1 MAENIDELHRKI
13 KELKG
18 EVAYLNAQLKQDHRF
33 GLHWI
38 DVPEAFD
45 KEGENAIPILEEV
58 PELSITNDDGK
69 PTHILIEG
77 DNYHALTCLNY
88 THQGKVD
95 VIYID
100 PPYNT
105 GSDGFTYKDKRFLE
119 KYPDGTLLPTNHPLR
134 HSSWLSFM
142 DKRLRLASS
151 LMKADGVIY
160 ISINEEEYANL
171 KLLCDSIYGYSNYIS
186 TITVKVRHENRIL
199 KGDKP
204 IHETTEL
211 LLMYRKSDKFEISK
225 RVVDN
230 SDPKDYVYEIEEL
243 IDNPEVVQMGEKEV
257 KVFRPGEYRI
267 IECEPSFEHLKKI
280 NIRGSIKTGNSSGR
294 FHMSYLEERN
304 NEFNVIYK
312 VPNMGDDGREG
323 RYFLSRSDAEHANGF
338 YFQGAPLQ
346 RNDTKE
352 IPYPNFLDFE
362 QEFNLVGTE
371 GGVPFDG
378 GKKPIA
384 FIQYLLKIAKG
395 DQRNLV
401 VLDFFAGSGSTAH
414 AFMDGGYTGQVI
426 LVQAPEK
433 TYEIKKGKK
442 VAKSNCKGVFNAG
455 FETIT
460 QITRK
465 RMKNIVYGYVTDKKI
480 SKVLFEEE
488 LTPASLGKVPAYLE
502 KIDELELENEN
513 LFNSFKVQVKDGTL
527 FLFGEISK
535 RQECPPLGSSLKYYR
550 TSFVGGSP
558 VSQATDNDKTIL
570 AQKAGCLLALA
581 ENTLYEIKKN
591 DNYQMFKDKD
601 HDRWTAVYFKE
612 DYRPRFF
619 NDFVSEVEKL
629 QGVKNVYIFSW
640 GDVGSFDS
648 YFENIPDVNLK
659 SIPQP
664 ILDIY
669 KSLNA

>member
-1 MAENIDELHRKI
+1 MTENIDVLHRKI
-13 KELKG
+13 KDLEG

-45 KEGENAIPILEEV
+45 KDGENAIPILEEV

-105 GSDGFTYKDKRFLE
+105 GSDGFTYKDKRFLD
-119 KYPDGTLLPTNHPLR
+119 KYPDGTPLPKNHPLR

-142 DKRLRLASS
+142 DKRLKLASS

-171 KLLCDSIYGYSNYIS
+171 KLLCDSIFGYSNYIT
-186 TITVKVRHENRIL
+186 TITIKVRHENRIL

-225 RVVDN
+225 RIVDN
-230 SDPKDYVYEIEEL
+230 SDPRDYIYEIEEL
-243 IDNPEVVQMGEKEV
+243 TDNPKIINMGGKDV

-267 IECEPSFEHLKKI
+267 VECEPSFEHLKKI

-304 NEFNVIYK
+304 NEFNVVYK
-312 VPNMGDDGREG
+312 VPGMGDDGRDG
-323 RYFLSRSDAEHANGF
+323 RYFLSRSDSEHANGF
-338 YFQGAPLQ
+338 YFQGAPLK

-362 QEFNLVGTE
+362 QDFNLVGTE

-395 DQRNLV
+395 DNKDLV

-414 AFMDGGYTGQVI
+414 AYMDGGYTGQVI
-426 LVQAPEK
+426 LVQAPEE
-433 TYEIKKGKK
+433 TYCFKKGKK
-442 VAKSNCKGVFNAG
+442 VAKDNCKGVFNAG

-465 RMKNIVYGYVTDKKI
+465 RIENVIGGYVTDKKI
-480 SKVLFEEE
+480 AKVLFEEE
-488 LTPASLGKVPAYLE
+488 LTPISLKKVPDYLE
-502 KIDELELENEN
+502 EIDRLKHENEHAY
-513 LFNSFKVQVKDGTL
+513 NSFTVQVRDGVL
-527 FLFGEISK
+527 VLQGEFSK
-535 RQECPPLGSSLKYYR
+535 KKQCPPLGNSLKYYR
-550 TSFVGGSP
+550 TSFVGDSS

-581 ENTLYEIKKN
+581 ENTLYETMKTE
-591 DNYQMFKDKD
+591 NYQIFKDKD
-601 HDRWTAVYFKE
+601 HDLWTAVYFKE

-619 NDFVSEVEKL
+619 NEFVEEVEKL
-629 QGVKNVYIFSW
+629 QGIKNVYIFSW

-648 YFENIPDVNLK
+648 YFENLSGVNLK

>member
-1 MAENIDELHRKI
+1 MEENIDELHRKI
-13 KELKG
+13 KDLEGK
-18 EVAYLNAQLKQDHRF
+18 VDYLNAQIKQDNRF

-45 KEGENAIPILEEV
+45 EADGKSIPTLEEV
-58 PELSITNDDGK
+58 PELSISTDDGN

-105 GSDGFTYKDKRFLE
+105 GSDGFTYKDKRFLD
-119 KYPDGTLLPTNHPLR
+119 KYPDGTILPKNHPLR

-142 DKRLRLASS
+142 DKRLKLACS
-151 LMKADGVIY
+151 LMKDDGVIF

-171 KLLCDSIYGYSNYIS
+171 KLLCDSIFGYSNYIT

-204 IHETTEL
+204 MHETTEL

-225 RVVDN
+225 RIVDN
-230 SDPKDYVYEIEEL
+230 SDPTDYIYEIEEL
-243 IDNPEVVQMGEKEV
+243 IDTPEIIKMGEKEV

-267 IECEPSFEHLKKI
+267 VECEPSFEHLKKI

-323 RYFLSRSDAEHANGF
+323 RYFLSRSDSEHANGF

-378 GKKPIA
+378 GKKPVV
-384 FIQYLLKIAKG
+384 FIQFLLKIAKG
-395 DQRNLV
+395 ERKDLV
-401 VLDFFAGSGSTAH
+401 VLDFFAGSASTAH
-414 AFMDGGYTGQVI
+414 AFMDAGYTGQVI

-433 TYEIKKGKK
+433 TYEFKKGKK
-442 VAKSNCKGVFNAG
+442 VAKDNCKGIFNAG
-455 FETIT
+455 FEYIT

-465 RMKNIVYGYVTDKKI
+465 RIENAIKGYLTDKKVA
-480 SKVLFEEE
+480 KVLFEEE
-488 LTPASLGKVPAYLE
+488 LTPASLKKVPAYLE
-502 KIDELELENEN
+502 QIDELKQKNEN
-513 LFNSFKVQVKDGTL
+513 LFDSFKIQVRDGIL
-527 FLFGEISK
+527 VLYGEILK
-535 RQECPPLGSSLKYYR
+535 KHKCPPLGNSLKYYR
-550 TSFVGGSP
+550 TSFVGANP
-558 VSQATDNDKTIL
+558 ASQATDNDKTLL

-581 ENTLYEIKKN
+581 ENTLYEAKKTG
-591 DNYQMFKDKD
+591 NYQIFKDKNRD
-601 HDRWTAVYFKE
+601 VWTAVYFKE

-619 NDFVSEVEKL
+619 NEFVEDVERL
-629 QGVKNVYIFSW
+629 PGQKNVYIFSW
-640 GDVGSFDS
+640 GDVGAFDS
-648 YFENIPDVNLK
+648 YFDNLSGVSLK